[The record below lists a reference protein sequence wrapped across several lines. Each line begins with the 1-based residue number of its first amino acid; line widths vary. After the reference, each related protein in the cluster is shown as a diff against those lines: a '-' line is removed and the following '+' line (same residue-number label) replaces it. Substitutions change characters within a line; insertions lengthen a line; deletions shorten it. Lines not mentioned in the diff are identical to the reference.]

1 MNEPAFAR
9 VARYS
14 GRKRP
19 AWRMIQIGVRSTG
32 SRSRARRKRSF
43 LSSVIAPF
51 NYFVGWAA
59 HQRSPIFT
67 EIPGLLLCCPGFVFF
82 SFVEVVEYPFR
93 RIAALEHRGHYQ
105 IGAAHHV
112 AAREDFRIGR
122 LEFMLA
128 DRRRAHAAALV
139 ALDAELGETRRRVG
153 LEAEGDD
160 DAIGRDDLFRAG
172 HDLRRATAARI
183 GRAELGRHYFHAF
196 DLVVA
201 DELDGLAIPKKLH
214 AFFLGVGD
222 LALRARHV
230 SFVAAIG
237 AKNAHHTLADRA
249 AIAIHR
255 GVAAAQHH
263 HALALH
269 VDEVTRARQHAELLF
284 DVRHQVRQR
293 FMHAGRGGAGEA
305 ARHVRIGAHAQKHRV
320 VFIEQFLERD
330 IFADLGVEHELDAH
344 LLEQLA
350 ACAHHFF
357 YEFEFGDTEGQQTAD
372 LLVAIEHHGFDAV
385 AHQYIRAAQPHQTR
399 ADERDAQTRRDHA
412 RHVGPPAAFQCLA
425 GDIFFDRTDGD
436 GAEAVVERAR
446 AFAEAILRAHAA
458 AHLGQRIGA
467 MRQLRRFE
475 DVVFLDQLEPVGNV
489 VVNRAL
495 PLAIGVAATQTARC
509 LRYRIFGIEL
519 AVDLAE
525 ILEAHRG
532 HGPRG
537 ILARDLDE
545 LEIFCHCTANLFGH
559 RRHAA
564 LSRTSSRELISSAL
578 GFTSQQRGRYAAK
591 SSRILWFFVLS

>member
-1 MNEPAFAR
+1 
-9 VARYS
+9 
-14 GRKRP
+14 
-19 AWRMIQIGVRSTG
+19 MIQIGVRSTG
-32 SRSRARRKRSF
+32 SRSRVRRKRSF

-59 HQRSPIFT
+59 HQRSPTFT
-67 EIPGLLLCCPGFVFF
+67 EIPGLLPRRPGYEFK
-82 SFVEVVEYPFR
+82 SNAEVVEYPFR
-93 RIAALEHRGHYQ
+93 RIAALEHCGHHQ

-122 LEFMLA
+122 LEFVLA
-128 DRRRAHAAALV
+128 DGRRLHAAAFVVLFV
-139 ALDAELGETRRRVG
+139 VLGESWCGVG
-153 LEAEGDD
+153 LA
-160 DAIGRDDLFRAG
+160 AAG
-172 HDLRRATAARI
+172 AAPAAGGPAPSRPRPAPRRAAAARI
-183 GRAELGRHYFHAF
+183 GGAEFGRHYFHAF
-196 DLVVA
+196 ALVVA

-222 LALRARHV
+222 LALRARHDG
-230 SFVAAIG
+230 FVAAIG
-237 AKNAHHTLADRA
+237 AGDARRALADRA

-293 FMHAGRGGAGEA
+293 FMHAGQVFAGEA
-305 ARHVRIGAHAQKHRV
+305 ALHVRIGAHAQKHRV

-357 YEFEFGDTEGQQTAD
+357 FEFEFGDTEGQQTAD

-385 AHQYIRAAQPHQTR
+385 ALQYIRAAQPRRTR
-399 ADERDAQTRRDHA
+399 ADARDALAGRDHA

-436 GAEAVVERAR
+436 GFGAVT
-446 AFAEAILRAHAA
+446 
-458 AHLGQRIGA
+458 IG
-467 MRQLRRFE
+467 
-475 DVVFLDQLEPVGNV
+475 
-489 VVNRAL
+489 
-495 PLAIGVAATQTARC
+495 
-509 LRYRIFGIEL
+509 
-519 AVDLAE
+519 
-525 ILEAHRG
+525 
-532 HGPRG
+532 
-537 ILARDLDE
+537 
-545 LEIFCHCTANLFGH
+545 
-559 RRHAA
+559 
-564 LSRTSSRELISSAL
+564 
-578 GFTSQQRGRYAAK
+578 
-591 SSRILWFFVLS
+591 

>member
-1 MNEPAFAR
+1 
-9 VARYS
+9 
-14 GRKRP
+14 
-19 AWRMIQIGVRSTG
+19 MIQIGVRSTG

-67 EIPGLLLCCPGFVFF
+67 EIPGLLPRRPGYEFK
-82 SFVEVVEYPFR
+82 SNAEVVEYPFR

-139 ALDAELGETRRRVG
+139 ALDAELGEPRRRVG

-201 DELDGLAIPKKLH
+201 DELDGLAIPKNLH

-230 SFVAAIG
+230 GLVAAIG
-237 AKNAHHTLADRA
+237 AGHARRALADRA
-249 AIAIHR
+249 AVAVHR

-263 HALALH
+263 HALTLH

-293 FMHAGRGGAGEA
+293 FMHASQVFAGEA
-305 ARHVRIGAHAQKHRV
+305 ALHVRIGAHAQKHRD
-320 VFIEQFLERD
+320 VFIEQYLERD

-344 LLEQLA
+344 LLEQLV

-357 YEFEFGDTEGQQTAD
+357 FEFVFGDTEGQQTAD
-372 LLVAIEHHGFDAV
+372 LLVAIEHHGYDAV
-385 AHQYIRAAQPHQTR
+385 AHQYIRAAQPRRTR
-399 ADERDAQTRRDHA
+399 ADARAALAGRASA
-412 RHVGPPAAFQCLA
+412 RHVGPPAAFARLT
-425 GDIFFDRTDGD
+425 GD
-436 GAEAVVERAR
+436 
-446 AFAEAILRAHAA
+446 
-458 AHLGQRIGA
+458 
-467 MRQLRRFE
+467 
-475 DVVFLDQLEPVGNV
+475 VFLDRADGDPPQLF
-489 VVNRAL
+489 
-495 PLAIGVAATQTARC
+495 AR
-509 LRYRIFGIEL
+509 
-519 AVDLAE
+519 
-525 ILEAHRG
+525 
-532 HGPRG
+532 
-537 ILARDLDE
+537 RD
-545 LEIFCHCTANLFGH
+545 
-559 RRHAA
+559 R
-564 LSRTSSRELISSAL
+564 
-578 GFTSQQRGRYAAK
+578 
-591 SSRILWFFVLS
+591 